1 MVKDYFID
9 KVLATTVVGS
19 YPVVKRSSLRS
30 LFDPLHTAV
39 ETAVADQIA
48 AGIDIISDGQIRGDM
63 IQAFASKLPGIKGQE
78 VIGKVQ
84 PASGPITVG
93 DTRYALGKVPKVKGI
108 VTGPTTLAHGLHI
121 STPMYRNKEELAL
134 DLAAA
139 LIPEAKAL
147 EAVGVTLL
155 QIDEPIFSTGM
166 ADLAIGKQAIE
177 MITTA
182 LRIPT
187 CMHVCGNLGNVL
199 DEILKFNVNVLD
211 FEFSNNPANLDLLS
225 RRDLAGRMIGY
236 GCVDSSI
243 EKIESIAEIK
253 KRIEK
258 GIEVFDP
265 RIMLLDPDCGMR
277 MRSREAAFAKL
288 KHMSEAAKMVRIGL

>member
-1 MVKDYFID
+1 MSKDYFID

-19 YPVVKRSSLRS
+19 YPVMKGGGLRS
-30 LFDPLHTAV
+30 LFDPLYTAV

-48 AGIDIISDGQIRGDM
+48 AGIDIISDGQVRGDM
-63 IQAFASKLPGIKGQE
+63 ILAFASKLPGVKGQE

-84 PASGPITVG
+84 PASGSITVG
-93 DTRYALGKVPKVKGI
+93 DTKYALAKSPKVKGI

-139 LIPEAKAL
+139 LVPEAKAL
-147 EAVGVTLL
+147 EAAGITLL

-177 MITTA
+177 IITTA

-211 FEFSNNPANLDLLS
+211 FEFSNNPVNLDLLS

-258 GIEVFDP
+258 GIEIFDP

>member
-1 MVKDYFID
+1 MK
-9 KVLATTVVGS
+9 GS
-19 YPVVKRSSLRS
+19 GLRS

-48 AGIDIISDGQIRGDM
+48 AGIDIISDGQVRGDM
-63 IQAFASKLPGIKGQE
+63 ILAFASKLPGVKGQE

-93 DTRYALGKVPKVKGI
+93 DTKYALAKAPKVKGI
-108 VTGPTTLAHGLHI
+108 ITGPTTLAHGLHI

-139 LIPEAKAL
+139 LVPEAKAL
-147 EAVGVTLL
+147 EAAGITLL

-177 MITTA
+177 IITTA

-243 EKIESIAEIK
+243 DKIESVAEIK

-258 GIEVFDP
+258 GIEIFDP

-277 MRSREAAFAKL
+277 MRSREAAYWKL
-288 KHMSEAAKMVRIGL
+288 KNLADAAKEVRLAL